1 MGDGLAL
8 QWIFSLNCFE
18 YFWQYMVWN
27 IKLIILV
34 SNMHI
39 DGVLGISNQL
49 WHPQLLTK
57 IYSFWINFECPLF
70 CVNVQFQEIRY

>member
-8 QWIFSLNCFE
+8 QWIFSLIFFE

-27 IKLIILV
+27 INLIILV

-39 DGVLGISNQL
+39 DGVLEIINQL
-49 WHPQLLTK
+49 WHQ
-57 IYSFWINFECPLF
+57 PL
-70 CVNVQFQEIRY
+70 